1 MAVTAA
7 AMAIA
12 MGASTP
18 LAAATGDTPADT
30 TPYAVEDGAYPYR
43 ADILELTGADLIAGD
58 GNITYTSCSEPHQ
71 IKVWA
76 RNLETDE
83 SRICFAAAG
92 TGYLSVS
99 IPRAYR
105 IETNGRDIKAS
116 ISIEGTTENLTVPRD
131 TSKGFGEA
139 DISDPKQAVLLEMRV
154 TGTGTPATTPPPAG
168 DTTHAFTGKL
178 HIGDTRSCTA
188 VLIDPRW
195 AITAKSCFA
204 DNPAQ
209 SIDTAPG
216 APKNKTTITL
226 GQSDLGSAG
235 THTSTISYVIPRPE
249 RDLALIRLDQP
260 ASGVTPV
267 TISSTAAA
275 TGEELTAAGYG
286 RTSEEWAPTKLH
298 TAALTINAATATA
311 VNVVGKTADDAIC
324 KGDAGA
330 PILRDNN
337 GKPELVAIGSQ
348 SLQGNCLGETETR
361 TDAIAVRADNIMFGS
376 RLSAGQQLLPG
387 DSLGS
392 ASGGLTMQSDG
403 NLVILSNNGQTL
415 WSTGTGGNA
424 GATARFDASGNL
436 LIRNAA
442 DTATLWESK
451 TAAAGGSTV
460 LTDRGNLV
468 IYNAQQQ
475 SLWSSGTAIRHDY
488 NGDGRSDVG
497 AWYAFPNAV
506 SDATYTFLAKPK
518 DATAE
523 AGVLG
528 APLKSY
534 TSSTDKWNESAMK
547 SVTGDFNGDGRGDI
561 ATLHGNSDASV
572 TAYVALGQANGGF
585 SEPMH
590 AWAALPGGEFHI
602 SYMTPQAGDF
612 NGDGRDD
619 MAVWSANA
627 KTGVTKLFTFTSKP
641 SGTFNTPF
649 ESWTAPAGSWARS
662 STKFITGD
670 FNGDGRE
677 ELSVFYKQGTQGVK
691 AYVFDTLPNGGFA
704 APGLPWWESTA
715 WHWEN
720 AIPQAGDFDGDGH
733 DDVLV
738 WYSYDD
744 GADRTSTML
753 FEKVDGKNKFGSAK
767 VTLDGAKTYDVA
779 RLQMVTGDYNGDGRD
794 DLAVMNHRADNS
806 VQMITWT
813 AKADAM
819 FNGGLIGWT
828 SNPGAWSFATTKLL
842 RSYN

>member
-1 MAVTAA
+1 MQTV
-7 AMAIA
+7 
-12 MGASTP
+12 G
-18 LAAATGDTPADT
+18 
-30 TPYAVEDGAYPYR
+30 V
-43 ADILELTGADLIAGD
+43 
-58 GNITYTSCSEPHQ
+58 
-71 IKVWA
+71 
-76 RNLETDE
+76 
-83 SRICFAAAG
+83 
-92 TGYLSVS
+92 LSV
-99 IPRAYR
+99 A
-105 IETNGRDIKAS
+105 
-116 ISIEGTTENLTVPRD
+116 
-131 TSKGFGEA
+131 
-139 DISDPKQAVLLEMRV
+139 AV
-154 TGTGTPATTPPPAG
+154 AG
-168 DTTHAFTGKL
+168 ALAFSG
-178 HIGDTRSCTA
+178 
-188 VLIDPRW
+188 
-195 AITAKSCFA
+195 
-204 DNPAQ
+204 PAQ
-209 SIDTAPG
+209 SIVGTAVPG
-216 APKNKTTITL
+216 GTYAFTSKITIGDRETGQECTGSLVDAQWVLTTARCFTGGTSELTVGKPAVKTTVIVGRT
-226 GQSDLGSAG
+226 DLSAAG
-235 THTSTISYVIPRPE
+235 GHTSEIVKLVPLPG
-249 RDLALIRLDQP
+249 RDMALARLATP
-260 ASGVTPV
+260 AVGVVPV
-267 TISSTAAA
+267 AIATTAAA
-275 TGEELTAAGYG
+275 PGDTLIAAGYG
-286 RTSEEWAPTKLH
+286 RTKTEWVPNKLH
-298 TAALTINAATATA
+298 TADLAVNAVTATEA
-311 VNVVGKTADDAIC
+311 NVVGKTADDAIC

-337 GKPELVAIGSQ
+337 GKPELVAIASR
-348 SLQGNCLGETETR
+348 SLQGGCFGETETR
-361 TDAIAVRADNIMFGS
+361 TNAVAVRADNIKIGS
-376 RLSAGQQLLPG
+376 RLSPGQQLSSG
-387 DSLGS
+387 DSLVS
-392 ASGGLTMQSDG
+392 ASGVLTMQSDG
-403 NLVILSNNGQTL
+403 DLVIVSNAGRAL
-415 WSTGTGGNA
+415 WSTRTGGNA
-424 GATARFDASGNL
+424 GATARFDAGGNL
-436 LIRNAA
+436 IVRNAA

-451 TAAAGGSTV
+451 TAAAGGSAV

-518 DATAE
+518 DATTE
-523 AGVLG
+523 EGVLG

-572 TAYVALGQANGGF
+572 TAYVALGQTDGGF
-585 SEPMH
+585 SEPTH

-619 MAVWSANA
+619 LAVWSANT
-627 KTGVTKLFTFTSKP
+627 KTGVTKLYTFTSKP

-649 ESWTAPAGSWARS
+649 DSWTAPAGSWARS

-677 ELSVFYKQGTQGVK
+677 ELGVFYKQGTQGVK
-691 AYVFDTLPNGGFA
+691 AYVFGTLPNGGFA

-720 AIPQAGDFDGDGH
+720 ATPQAGDFDGDGH

-753 FEKVDGKNKFGSAK
+753 FEKVDGKNKFASAK
-767 VTLDGAKTYDVA
+767 VTLDGAKNYDVA
-779 RLQMVTGDYNGDGRD
+779 RMQMVTGDYNGDGRD

-813 AKADAM
+813 AKADAI

>member
-1 MAVTAA
+1 MLVTSSTVGMLTLTSPAQAVVGKIATGKEYAFTAK
-7 AMAIA
+7 IEIKE
-12 MGASTP
+12 GASENKRACSGALVESRWVLTATSCFLDGETTDLKSGKP
-18 LAAATGDTPADT
+18 AWKTVATIGRIDLTAEGGHVSEVVDLVPQPGRDLVMARLAEPATG
-30 TPYAVEDGAYPYR
+30 
-43 ADILELTGADLIAGD
+43 IAPVA
-58 GNITYTSCSEPHQ
+58 I
-71 IKVWA
+71 
-76 RNLETDE
+76 
-83 SRICFAAAG
+83 
-92 TGYLSVS
+92 
-99 IPRAYR
+99 
-105 IETNGRDIKAS
+105 
-116 ISIEGTTENLTVPRD
+116 
-131 TSKGFGEA
+131 
-139 DISDPKQAVLLEMRV
+139 
-154 TGTGTPATTPPPAG
+154 ATTP
-168 DTTHAFTGKL
+168 
-178 HIGDTRSCTA
+178 A
-188 VLIDPRW
+188 V
-195 AITAKSCFA
+195 
-204 DNPAQ
+204 Q
-209 SIDTAPG
+209 
-216 APKNKTTITL
+216 
-226 GQSDLGSAG
+226 
-235 THTSTISYVIPRPE
+235 
-249 RDLALIRLDQP
+249 
-260 ASGVTPV
+260 
-267 TISSTAAA
+267 
-275 TGEELTAAGYG
+275 GEELIAAGYG
-286 RTSEEWAPTKLH
+286 RTKAEWVPNKLH
-298 TAALTINAATATA
+298 TAAFAVNAATAA
-311 VNVVGKTADDAIC
+311 EVNIAGKTANDAIC
-324 KGDAGA
+324 RGDTGA
-330 PILRDNN
+330 PLLRDNN
-337 GKPELVAIGSQ
+337 GKPELVAVGSR
-348 SLQGNCLGETETR
+348 SLQGGCLGETETR
-361 TDAIAVRADNIMFGS
+361 TDAVAARADNIKVGT
-376 RLSAGQQLLPG
+376 RLNPGQQLLPG
-387 DSLGS
+387 DSLVS
-392 ASGGLTMQSDG
+392 ASVRLTMQSDG
-403 NLVILSNNGQTL
+403 NLIIASTEGKTL
-415 WSTGTGGNA
+415 WSTRTGGNA
-424 GATARFDASGNL
+424 GATASFDADGNL
-436 LIRNAA
+436 LVRDAA
-442 DTATLWESK
+442 DTDTLWESK
-451 TAAAGGSTV
+451 TSAAGGSAV

-468 IYNAQQQ
+468 VYNAQQQ

-506 SDATYTFLAKPK
+506 SDATYTFLSKPK
-518 DATAE
+518 DATSE

-547 SVTGDFNGDGRGDI
+547 SITGDFNGDGRGDI

-572 TAYVALGQANGGF
+572 TAFVAVGQVGGGF
-585 SEPMH
+585 SEPTH

-704 APGLPWWESTA
+704 APGLPWWESTG

-720 AIPQAGDFDGDGH
+720 ATPQAGDFDGDGH

-753 FEKVDGKNKFGSAK
+753 FEKVDGKDKFGSAK

>member
-1 MAVTAA
+1 MQTVGVLSVAAVAGALASSGPAQSVVGAAVPGGTYTFTSKITIGDRETGQECTGSLVDAQWVLTTASCFTGGTSQLTVGKPAVKTTVIVGRTDLSAAGGHTSEIVKLVPLPGRDMALARLATPAVGVVPVAIATTAA
-7 AMAIA
+7 A
-12 MGASTP
+12 P
-18 LAAATGDTPADT
+18 GDT
-30 TPYAVEDGAYPYR
+30 
-43 ADILELTGADLIAGD
+43 I
-58 GNITYTSCSEPHQ
+58 ITS
-71 IKVWA
+71 
-76 RNLETDE
+76 
-83 SRICFAAAG
+83 
-92 TGYLSVS
+92 
-99 IPRAYR
+99 
-105 IETNGRDIKAS
+105 
-116 ISIEGTTENLTVPRD
+116 
-131 TSKGFGEA
+131 
-139 DISDPKQAVLLEMRV
+139 
-154 TGTGTPATTPPPAG
+154 
-168 DTTHAFTGKL
+168 
-178 HIGDTRSCTA
+178 
-188 VLIDPRW
+188 
-195 AITAKSCFA
+195 
-204 DNPAQ
+204 
-209 SIDTAPG
+209 
-216 APKNKTTITL
+216 
-226 GQSDLGSAG
+226 
-235 THTSTISYVIPRPE
+235 
-249 RDLALIRLDQP
+249 
-260 ASGVTPV
+260 
-267 TISSTAAA
+267 
-275 TGEELTAAGYG
+275 GYG
-286 RTSEEWAPTKLH
+286 RTKTEWVPNKLH
-298 TAALTINAATATA
+298 TADLTVNAVTATE

-337 GKPELVAIGSQ
+337 GKPELVAIASR
-348 SLQGNCLGETETR
+348 SLQGGCFGETETR
-361 TDAIAVRADNIMFGS
+361 TNAIAVRADNIKIGS
-376 RLSAGQQLLPG
+376 RLSPGQQLLSG
-387 DSLGS
+387 DSLVS
-392 ASGGLTMQSDG
+392 ASSVLTMQSDG
-403 NLVILSNNGQTL
+403 DLVIVSNAGKPL
-415 WSTGTGGNA
+415 WSTRTGGNA
-424 GATARFDASGNL
+424 GATARLDAGGNL
-436 LIRNAA
+436 IVRNAA

-451 TAAAGGSTV
+451 TSAAGGSAV

-475 SLWSSGTAIRHDY
+475 SLWSSGTAIRHDH

-518 DATAE
+518 DATTE
-523 AGVLG
+523 EGVLG

-585 SEPMH
+585 SEPTH

-619 MAVWSANA
+619 LAVWSANA

-649 ESWTAPAGSWARS
+649 DSWTAPAGSWARS

-677 ELSVFYKQGTQGVK
+677 ELGVFYKQGTQGVK
-691 AYVFDTLPNGGFA
+691 AYVFGTLPNGGFA

-720 AIPQAGDFDGDGH
+720 ATPQAGDFDGDGH

-744 GADRTSTML
+744 GADHTSTML

-779 RLQMVTGDYNGDGRD
+779 RMQMVTGDYNGDGRD

>member
-1 MAVTAA
+1 MALAA
-7 AMAIA
+7 
-12 MGASTP
+12 GAPTP
-18 LAAATGDTPADT
+18 LAAAAT
-30 TPYAVEDGAYPYR
+30 TDIPYAVEDGTHPNR

-58 GNITYTSCSEPHQ
+58 GNITFTSCSGTHQ

-76 RNLETDE
+76 RNLATQD
-83 SRICFAAAG
+83 SMICFVAAG
-92 TGYLSVS
+92 TGYLSVN
-99 IPRAYR
+99 IPRAFR
-105 IETNGRDIKAS
+105 IETYDRDLKANVS
-116 ISIEGTTENLTVPRD
+116 IDGTTENLTVPRD

-139 DISDPKQAVLLEMRV
+139 NPADPKQAVLLEMRV
-154 TGTGTPATTPPPAG
+154 TGTGTPVTPPPVG
-168 DTTHAFTGKL
+168 DTTYAFTGKL
-178 HIGDTRSCTA
+178 RIGETRSCTA
-188 VLIDPRW
+188 VLVDPRW
-195 AITAKSCFA
+195 AVTAKSCFA
-204 DNPAQ
+204 DKPAE
-209 SIDTAPG
+209 SIEAATG
-216 APKNKTTITL
+216 APKDKTTIIL
-226 GQSDLGSAG
+226 GRADLNSTG
-235 THTSTISYVIPRPE
+235 THTSTVSYLVPRPD
-249 RDLALIRLDQP
+249 RDLALVRLDQP
-260 ASGVTPV
+260 ANGITPV
-267 TISSTAAA
+267 AISGAAPTANEA
-275 TGEELTAAGYG
+275 LTLAGYG
-286 RTSEEWAPTKLH
+286 RTFDEWAPTKLH
-298 TAALTINAATATA
+298 TSNLAAGATTATGVDLA
-311 VNVVGKTADDAIC
+311 PKSPADAAIC

-337 GKPELVAIGSQ
+337 GKPELVAIASQ
-348 SLQGNCLGETETR
+348 SLQGGCLGESTNETR
-361 TDAIAVRADNIMFGS
+361 TNAVAVRADNIKFGS
-376 RLSAGQQLLPG
+376 RLSTGQQLRSG
-387 DSLGS
+387 DSLVS
-392 ASGGLTMQSDG
+392 ASGALTMQSDG
-403 NLVILSNNGQTL
+403 DLVIVSNAGRSL
-415 WSTGTGGNA
+415 WSTRTGGNA
-424 GATARFDASGNL
+424 GATAWFDAGGNL
-436 LIRNAA
+436 IVRNAA

-451 TAAAGGSTV
+451 TAAPGGSAV

-475 SLWSSGTAIRHDY
+475 SLWSSGTAVRHDY

-518 DATAE
+518 DASTE
-523 AGVLG
+523 EGVLG

-585 SEPMH
+585 SEPTH

-602 SYMTPQAGDF
+602 SYMTPQVGDF

-619 MAVWSANA
+619 LAVWSANA
-627 KTGVTKLFTFTSKP
+627 KTGVTKLFTFTSKQ

-649 ESWTAPAGSWARS
+649 ESWIAPAGSWARS
-662 STKFITGD
+662 STKFVTGD

-720 AIPQAGDFDGDGH
+720 ATPQAGDFDGDGH

-779 RLQMVTGDYNGDGRD
+779 RMQMVTGDYNGDGRD

-813 AKADAM
+813 TKADAM